1 MIGIIDYGAGNLRSV
16 YNAFQ
21 YLGQNVCVCTKPD
34 ELDYV
39 DKIVLPGVGASKD
52 AMQGLRQNGFIEP
65 LLRNIKEGKDFLGI
79 CLGLQLLF
87 NRSFEFG
94 SNECLGLLKGEVKLF
109 KPLNELKV
117 PQIGWNTVKFIGAP
131 CPVFKGIKDN
141 SYFYFVHSYY
151 CDNEESKFTL
161 GETEYGIIYTS
172 AIWKEN
178 VYAVQFHPERSQKNG
193 LKILTNF
200 GGL

>member
-21 YLGQNVCVCTKPD
+21 YLGQKVCVCTKPE
-34 ELDYV
+34 ELDSV
-39 DKIVLPGVGASKD
+39 DKIVLPGVGASKE
-52 AMQGLRQNGFIEP
+52 AMQCLRQNGFIEP
-65 LLRNIKEGKDFLGI
+65 LLRNIKKGKDFLGI

-94 SNECLGLLKGEVKLF
+94 DNECLGLINGEVKLF
-109 KPLNELKV
+109 SPENGLKV
-117 PQIGWNTVKFIGAP
+117 PQMGWNTVKFSGAD
-131 CPVFKGIKDN
+131 CPVFNGIKDN

-151 CDNEESKFTL
+151 CDNNEPEFTS
-161 GETEYGIIYTS
+161 GETEYGIVYTS
-172 AIWKEN
+172 AIWKKN
-178 VYAVQFHPERSQKNG
+178 IYAVQFHPERSQENG